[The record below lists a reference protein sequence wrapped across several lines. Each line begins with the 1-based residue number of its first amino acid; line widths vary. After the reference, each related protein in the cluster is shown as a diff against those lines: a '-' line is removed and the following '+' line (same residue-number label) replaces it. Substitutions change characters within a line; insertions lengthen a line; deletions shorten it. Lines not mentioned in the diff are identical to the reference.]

1 MVQEAERRY
10 GDMVLNVNLFVNT
23 QDYMVGYKM
32 QPFFFFYGRYEVSKA
47 VLNIAVALWI
57 ESQRGSGPCI

>member
-1 MVQEAERRY
+1 
-10 GDMVLNVNLFVNT
+10 MVLNVNLFVNT
-23 QDYMVGYKM
+23 KDYMVGYKM

-47 VLNIAVALWI
+47 VLNIAVDLWI

>member
-32 QPFFFFYGRYEVSKA
+32 QPFFFFMVDMKFQK
-47 VLNIAVALWI
+47 LF
-57 ESQRGSGPCI
+57 